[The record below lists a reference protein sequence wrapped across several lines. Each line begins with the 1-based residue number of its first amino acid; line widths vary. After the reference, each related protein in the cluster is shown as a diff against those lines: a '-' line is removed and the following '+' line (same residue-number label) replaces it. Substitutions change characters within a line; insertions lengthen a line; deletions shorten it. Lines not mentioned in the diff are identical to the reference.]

1 MLRLWTADSTTIS
14 TRAGTIYVDLGEREM
29 DYGNGYL
36 AKVVSWTEQP
46 ANVKFVATDPERYR
60 LASRSDGLY
69 CLKKLGL
76 TIIVK

>member
-1 MLRLWTADSTTIS
+1 M
-14 TRAGTIYVDLGEREM
+14 DLGEREM

-36 AKVVSWTEQP
+36 AKVVSWTAQP

-69 CLKKLGL
+69 CLKKLG
-76 TIIVK
+76 TIIIVK

>member
-1 MLRLWTADSTTIS
+1 
-14 TRAGTIYVDLGEREM
+14 M

-69 CLKKLGL
+69 CLKKLG
-76 TIIVK
+76 TIIIVK